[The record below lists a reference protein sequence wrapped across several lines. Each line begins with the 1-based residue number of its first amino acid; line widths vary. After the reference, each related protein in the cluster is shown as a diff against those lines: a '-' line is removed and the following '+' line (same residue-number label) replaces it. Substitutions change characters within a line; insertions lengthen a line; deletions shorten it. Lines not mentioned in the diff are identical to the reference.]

1 MEGVEA
7 LAIAI
12 ESTEGL
18 MLRFLEDVEDDA
30 RTAQVEGLP
39 NHFIWTL
46 GHCAMTMHKLA
57 SKIDGQLPPDSDF
70 IQGAGTGGEIEQFDT
85 ETVCKGSSPA
95 PEASLYP
102 DMERGRAIYSKACH
116 RLAGAV
122 RGLDPGELEAA
133 REWNG
138 TQIPLLDLVLR
149 VSFHNGVHAG
159 QVLDLRRALN
169 MRRLIG

>member
-18 MLRFLEDVEDDA
+18 LLRFLEDVEDDA
-30 RTAQVEGLP
+30 RTAQAAGLP

-70 IQGAGTGGEIEQFDT
+70 IQGAGTGGDPERFDT
-85 ETVCKGSSPA
+85 QAVCKGSSPA

-102 DMERGRAIYSKACH
+102 NMERGRAIYSKACH

-122 RGLDPGELEAA
+122 RGLDPGALKAT
-133 REWNG
+133 RDWNG
-138 TQIPLLDLVLR
+138 TPIPLLDLVLR

-169 MRRLIG
+169 MPRIIG